1 MILRSLPIFRK
12 PVSIMGFGTVSLG
25 TEISERDSFALL
37 DAFVEMG
44 GNLIDTAR
52 VYGDF
57 AHFIPGGSEECIGR
71 WLAARKNR
79 SEILLSTKGAHPD
92 LRSMHTPRMSKAEI
106 ESDLND
112 SLRALGTDYIDLYWL
127 HRDDENRPVAEI
139 VETLADFVRQ
149 GKILHYGFSNWKGP
163 RIEAALSY
171 AQEAHLPL
179 PAADQPQWSL
189 ALQENVADDTLVQM
203 DAELYAL
210 HRKTNLVC
218 MPYSS
223 QARGFFLKLASGE
236 ISKEHPK
243 GRQGFFTEANLAIFE
258 ELKRLSNQTG
268 AGIGALA
275 LGFLTAQ
282 PFPTL
287 PLVSASN
294 LDQVRALGEAA
305 ELRLDAPCL
314 QALMALTPFGQA

>member
-57 AHFIPGGSEECIGR
+57 AHFIPGGSEECISR

-149 GKILHYGFSNWKGP
+149 GKILHYGFSNWKRP

-171 AQEAHLPL
+171 AQEARLPL

-203 DAELYAL
+203 DAGLYAL

-236 ISKEHPK
+236 ISKERPK

-258 ELKRLSNQTG
+258 ELKRLSNQTC